1 MLVEWEL
8 QWNAKAGTQ
17 DIKSKYSY
25 TDHCY
30 LISRVHLPFYLL
42 PTLYTDSKLS
52 RAGYHKVPFYD
63 WAYKANSNQIITI
76 DSLFTPHV

>member
-1 MLVEWEL
+1 MFAEREL

-17 DIKSKYSY
+17 DIKSKHSY

-30 LISRVHLPFYLL
+30 LISHVHLTFYLL

-52 RAGYHKVPFYD
+52 RAGYHKVPVCD
-63 WAYKANSNQIITI
+63 WAYKANSNQIINI
-76 DSLFTPHV
+76 DSLFTPRV